1 VYIINRH
8 GPAFTSINSVSK
20 PDPDKKNICV
30 NYELIINSTP
40 NEVVIAL
47 LNDKRLVELH
57 REKNGSRFSV
67 GDIYLGKAK
76 KVMTGLNAAFVDVG
90 YEKDAFL
97 HYLDLGPQARSL
109 NKYVETTINGKQNV
123 GNLMYFKCEPD
134 IKKDGKIND
143 LVKSGAHM
151 LVQVAKEPI
160 SAKGPR
166 VTTEISLAGRYLVLI
181 PFSDKISV
189 SSKIRNNEEKQRLKA
204 LMQSIKPKN
213 FGVIVRT
220 VAENKTVAELE
231 GDLNDLSKRWEDCH
245 EMIKSSH
252 PPMRVLGEVD
262 RSNVI
267 LRDFLNASF
276 NAVHVNDQKLFDDLK
291 VYMKNIAPDR
301 LDILKLYNG
310 KPPIFDTYGVEKQIK
325 SLFGKTVHMKSGAY
339 LVIEHTEAL
348 HVFDVNSGN
357 RAKSDHTQEQN
368 AMEVNME
375 AAKEVARQLKLRD
388 MGGIIVVD
396 FIDMHSAENRKLLF
410 ETLRDEMR
418 TDRAK
423 HNILPPSKF
432 GLIQITRQRL
442 RPEVN
447 VEVLE
452 TCPSCN
458 GTGQVQPSILFVDT
472 IENTLAYIIKEQNQK
487 DLTLHVHPYIEAF
500 ITKGFWFNSM
510 QAKWKKL
517 YKQKVKVQS
526 NDSFGIMEY
535 KFYNAAG
542 DEIVV

>member
-1 VYIINRH
+1 
-8 GPAFTSINSVSK
+8 
-20 PDPDKKNICV
+20 V
-30 NYELIINSTP
+30 NQELVINSTP

-57 REKNGSRFSV
+57 REKNNSKFSV

-76 KVMTGLNAAFVDVG
+76 KVMTGLNAVFVDVG

-97 HYLDLGPQARSL
+97 HYLDLGPQAQSL
-109 NKYVETTINGKQNV
+109 IKYVEQTQNGKQNV
-123 GNLMYFKCEPD
+123 SNLMYFKNEGD
-134 IKKDGKIND
+134 IKKDGKINEI
-143 LVKSGAHM
+143 VKSGQNL

-166 VTTEISLAGRYLVLI
+166 ITTEISLAGRYLVLI

-189 SSKIRNNEEKQRLKA
+189 SSKIRNIEEKNRLKE
-204 LMQSIKPKN
+204 LMHKIKPKN

-220 VAENKTVAELE
+220 VAESKSVTDLE
-231 GDLNDLSKRWEDCH
+231 GDLTDLVKRWDECYAAL
-245 EMIKSSH
+245 KTSQ

-262 RSNVI
+262 RTNAI

-276 NAVHVNDQKLFDDLK
+276 NAIHVNDQAVYDDLK
-291 VYMKNIAPDR
+291 QYIKTISPDKV
-301 LDILKLYNG
+301 DILKLYNG
-310 KPPIFDTYGVEKQIK
+310 KLPIFDAYGIEKQIK

-357 RAKSDHTQEQN
+357 RAKSDNTQEEN
-368 AMEVNME
+368 ALDVNLE
-375 AAKEVARQLKLRD
+375 AASEVARQLKLRD

-396 FIDMHSAENRKLLF
+396 FIDMHNADNRKLLYDKLK
-410 ETLRDEMR
+410 EEMKR
-418 TDRAK
+418 DRAK

-452 TCPSCN
+452 TCSSC
-458 GTGQVQPSILFVDT
+458 GGSGKVQPAILFVDQL
-472 IENTLAYIIKEQNQK
+472 ENTLRYIIKEQNQK
-487 DLTLHVHPYIEAF
+487 NITLNIHPYIEAYVK
-500 ITKGFWFNSM
+500 KGGLFRSM
-510 QAKWKKL
+510 QWKW
-517 YKQKVKVQS
+517 YFEHKQWIKVQGVQS
-526 NDSFGIMEY
+526 QGLMEY
-535 KFYNAAG
+535 KFYNKDL

>member
-1 VYIINRH
+1 MSYDLV
-8 GPAFTSINSVSK
+8 
-20 PDPDKKNICV
+20 
-30 NYELIINSTP
+30 INSTP

-57 REKNGSRFSV
+57 REKNNSRFSV
-67 GDIYLGKAK
+67 GDIYLGKVK

-97 HYLDLGPQARSL
+97 HYLDLGPQALSL
-109 NKYVETTINGKQNV
+109 MKFVDQARNGKQTV
-123 GNLMYFKCEPD
+123 SNLMYFKNEPD
-134 IKKDGKIND
+134 IKKDGKINEI
-143 LVKSGAHM
+143 VKSGQHV

-166 VTTEISLAGRYLVLI
+166 ITSEISIAGRYLVLI
-181 PFSDKISV
+181 PFLDKISV
-189 SSKIRNNEEKQRLKA
+189 SSKIKGIDEKKRLKE

-220 VAENKTVAELE
+220 VAEGKPVADLE
-231 GDLNDLSKRWEDCH
+231 ADLNDLVNRWDVCF
-245 EMIKSSH
+245 KTLKTAQA
-252 PPMRVLGEVD
+252 PFRALGEVD
-262 RSNVI
+262 RTNAI

-276 NAVHVNDQKLFDDLK
+276 NAIHINDRKMFDDLK
-291 VYMKNIAPDR
+291 PYLKNIAPDKA
-301 LDILKLYNG
+301 DIVKLYDG
-310 KPPIFDTYGVEKQIK
+310 KVPIFDQFGIEKQIK

-339 LVIEHTEAL
+339 LVVEHTEAL

-357 RAKSDHTQEQN
+357 RAKSDNSQEQN
-368 AMEVNME
+368 ALEVNLE
-375 AAKEVARQLKLRD
+375 AAVEVARQLKLRD

-396 FIDMHSAENRKLLF
+396 FIDMHNQENRKLLY
-410 ETLRDEMR
+410 EKLKEEMK

-452 TCPSCN
+452 TCPSCG
-458 GTGQVQPSILFVDT
+458 GTGKIQPSLLFVDQ
-472 IENTLAYIIKEQNQK
+472 IENTLRYIVKEQNQK
-487 DLTLHVHPYIEAF
+487 NISLNVHPYIEAF
-500 ITKGFWFNSM
+500 IKKGGFLRSKQWKWYFEHKQWISINSM
-510 QAKWKKL
+510 AS
-517 YKQKVKVQS
+517 YG
-526 NDSFGIMEY
+526 FMEF
-535 KFYNAAG
+535 KFFNKAM

>member
-1 VYIINRH
+1 MNQ
-8 GPAFTSINSVSK
+8 
-20 PDPDKKNICV
+20 
-30 NYELIINSTP
+30 ELIINSTP

-57 REKNGSRFSV
+57 REKNNSEFSV

-76 KVMTGLNAAFVDVG
+76 KIMTGLNAAFVDVG

-97 HYLDLGPQARSL
+97 HYLDLGPQANSFI
-109 NKYVETTINGKQNV
+109 KYVETVQNGKQNAS
-123 GNLMYFKCEPD
+123 NLMYFKNESE

-143 LVKSGAHM
+143 IIKSGQNL

-166 VTTEISLAGRYLVLI
+166 ITTEISLAGRYLVLI
-181 PFSDKISV
+181 PFAEKISV
-189 SSKIRNNEEKQRLKA
+189 SSKIRNFEEKNRLKE

-220 VAENKTVAELE
+220 VAENQTVAELE
-231 GDLNDLSKRWEDCH
+231 GDLKDL
-245 EMIKSSH
+245 IKKWDECFKALKESH
-252 PPMRVLGEVD
+252 PPTRVLGEGD
-262 RSNVI
+262 RTNTI

-276 NAVHVNDQKLFDDLK
+276 NAIHVNDPKVYEDLK
-291 VYMKNIAPDR
+291 VYIKTIAPDKV
-301 LDILKLYNG
+301 DILKLYTG
-310 KPPIFDTYGVEKQIK
+310 KLPIFDAYSIEKQIK

-357 RAKSDHTQEQN
+357 RAKSENTQEQN
-368 AMEVNME
+368 AFEVNLE
-375 AAKEVARQLKLRD
+375 SAVEVARQLKLRD

-396 FIDMHSAENRKLLF
+396 FIDMHNAENRKLLF
-410 ETLRDEMR
+410 DKLKEEMKS
-418 TDRAK
+418 DRAK

-452 TCPSCN
+452 TCPSCG
-458 GTGQVQPSILFVDT
+458 GTGKVQPSLLFVDQ
-472 IENTLAYIIKEQNQK
+472 IENTLRFIIKEQNQK
-487 DLTLHVHPYIEAF
+487 DITLNVHPYIEAF
-500 ITKGFWFNSM
+500 ITKGSLFKRS
-510 QAKWKKL
+510 KL
-517 YKQKVKVQS
+517 ANWNKEFKQKIKVQPMAS
-526 NDSFGIMEY
+526 YGFMEF
-535 KFYNAAG
+535 KFFNKDL
-542 DEIVV
+542 DEIII